1 MGYDE
6 AFRNVII
13 TSRAHLSLQDN
24 HLVVQNGEERARLY
38 IKDLHCVILESP
50 QITLTQALLNALA
63 QSKVLLLTCDRT
75 HAISGVFTP
84 FLGHFA
90 NAQVAREHIAVSA
103 ESKAKLW
110 QQIVQ
115 NKIHN
120 QARVLRTHGYV
131 REAEN
136 LAGLCERVLLE
147 DSSNVEANAA
157 ALYFKTLFG
166 EGFSRKAK
174 HKIHNA
180 LLDYGYA
187 IVRGC
192 VIRSVCMSG
201 LLTWAGIKHSNQ
213 FNQFNLCDDIIEV
226 FRPFVDRCV
235 LGLLESRARGVME
248 SKGNGG
254 AVESRGDCVESTQ
267 YQSLDSKFVRVRGK
281 ASLYLPFYVR
291 GDMDVGEYIRFMG
304 SLTGAEF
311 FAGEYDSLMG
321 AKYGVYYT
329 AAVSDYAFSLTP
341 GKVTAVEQ
349 VRFAV
354 RNALLDNCNGVTANF
369 LFAMIFGDTSYL
381 SYSVADSF
389 RNTGTAHL
397 FAVSGLHVALLFYAC
412 SALLNKI
419 RMPKV
424 IAFGIDCFILI
435 GYSALCS
442 FSPSVLRSAVM
453 ILVSVLCKMGF
464 ERYDALTAG
473 GISASL
479 LQSLYLVNLHQ

>member
-13 TSRAHLSLQDN
+13 ASRAHLSLQDN

-120 QARVLRTHGYV
+120 QAFVLRTHGYV

-248 SKGNGG
+248 SSGNGG
-254 AVESRGDCVESTQ
+254 VVESRGDCVESTQ
-267 YQSLDSKFVRVRGK
+267 YQSLDSKLVRVRGK
-281 ASLYLPFYVR
+281 ASEDSLSVSESGLSVAHCGEATESNPPSHIAESKQPQARDLGNVCARSGGMRGSGSNPNKQERSFCSEMSESRSDGGDGGVVESR
-291 GDMDVGEYIRFMG
+291 GDGAAGSDAMDSSVLDSKEYLETLTKEDKKALVANLQSEARVGAQTFPLARAINHYVQRF
-304 SLTGAEF
+304 
-311 FAGEYDSLMG
+311 
-321 AKYGVYYT
+321 K
-329 AAVSDYAFSLTP
+329 
-341 GKVTAVEQ
+341 
-349 VRFAV
+349 
-354 RNALLDNCNGVTANF
+354 NALLYSQPLPWVEIA
-369 LFAMIFGDTSYL
+369 GD
-381 SYSVADSF
+381 
-389 RNTGTAHL
+389 
-397 FAVSGLHVALLFYAC
+397 
-412 SALLNKI
+412 
-419 RMPKV
+419 
-424 IAFGIDCFILI
+424 
-435 GYSALCS
+435 
-442 FSPSVLRSAVM
+442 
-453 ILVSVLCKMGF
+453 
-464 ERYDALTAG
+464 
-473 GISASL
+473 
-479 LQSLYLVNLHQ
+479 

>member
-13 TSRAHLSLQDN
+13 ASKAHLRLQDN
-24 HLVVQNGEERARLY
+24 HLVAQDGEHTARFY

-50 QITLTQALLNALA
+50 QITITQALLNALA

-75 HAISGVFTP
+75 HVVSGVFTP

-90 NAQVAREHIAVSA
+90 NAQVAREHIAVSV
-103 ESKAKLW
+103 ESKARLW
-110 QQIVQ
+110 QEIVQ

-120 QARVLRTHGYV
+120 QAFVLQTCGFV

-136 LAGLCERVLLE
+136 LAGLCERVALD

-166 EGFSRKAK
+166 EGFSRKVK

-248 SKGNGG
+248 S
-254 AVESRGDCVESTQ
+254 RGDCVESTQ
-267 YQSLDSKFVRVRGK
+267 YQSLDSKLVRVRGK
-281 ASLYLPFYVR
+281 ASEDSLSMSESGLSVAHCGEATESNPPSHIAESKQPQARDLGNVCARSGGVR
-291 GDMDVGEYIRFMG
+291 GSGSNPDKQERSFCSEMSESRSDGGVVESRGDGAAGSDAMDSSVLDSKEYLETLTKEDKKALVANLQSEARVGAQTFPLARAINHYVQRF
-304 SLTGAEF
+304 
-311 FAGEYDSLMG
+311 
-321 AKYGVYYT
+321 K
-329 AAVSDYAFSLTP
+329 
-341 GKVTAVEQ
+341 
-349 VRFAV
+349 
-354 RNALLDNCNGVTANF
+354 NALLYSQPLPWVEIA
-369 LFAMIFGDTSYL
+369 GD
-381 SYSVADSF
+381 
-389 RNTGTAHL
+389 
-397 FAVSGLHVALLFYAC
+397 
-412 SALLNKI
+412 
-419 RMPKV
+419 
-424 IAFGIDCFILI
+424 
-435 GYSALCS
+435 
-442 FSPSVLRSAVM
+442 
-453 ILVSVLCKMGF
+453 
-464 ERYDALTAG
+464 
-473 GISASL
+473 
-479 LQSLYLVNLHQ
+479 

>member
-90 NAQVAREHIAVSA
+90 NAQVAREHIAVST

-120 QARVLRTHGYV
+120 QAFVLRTHGYV

-248 SKGNGG
+248 S
-254 AVESRGDCVESTQ
+254 RGDCVESTQ
-267 YQSLDSKFVRVRGK
+267 YQSLDSKLVRVRGK
-281 ASLYLPFYVR
+281 ASEDSLSMSESGLSVAHCGEATESNPPSHIAESKQPQARDLGNVCARSGGVR
-291 GDMDVGEYIRFMG
+291 GSGSNPDKQERSFCSEMSESRSDGGVVESRGDGAAGSDAMDSSVLDSKEYLETLTKEDKKALVANLQSEARVGAQTFPLARAINHYVQRF
-304 SLTGAEF
+304 
-311 FAGEYDSLMG
+311 
-321 AKYGVYYT
+321 K
-329 AAVSDYAFSLTP
+329 
-341 GKVTAVEQ
+341 
-349 VRFAV
+349 
-354 RNALLDNCNGVTANF
+354 NALLYSQPLPWVEIA
-369 LFAMIFGDTSYL
+369 GD
-381 SYSVADSF
+381 
-389 RNTGTAHL
+389 
-397 FAVSGLHVALLFYAC
+397 
-412 SALLNKI
+412 
-419 RMPKV
+419 
-424 IAFGIDCFILI
+424 
-435 GYSALCS
+435 
-442 FSPSVLRSAVM
+442 
-453 ILVSVLCKMGF
+453 
-464 ERYDALTAG
+464 
-473 GISASL
+473 
-479 LQSLYLVNLHQ
+479 

>member
-90 NAQVAREHIAVSA
+90 NAQVAREHIAVST

-120 QARVLRTHGYV
+120 QAFVLRTHGYV

-248 SKGNGG
+248 SG
-254 AVESRGDCVESTQ
+254 GDCVESTQ
-267 YQSLDSKFVRVRGK
+267 YQSLDSKLVRVRGK
-281 ASLYLPFYVR
+281 ASEDSLSMSESGLSVAHCGEATESNPPSHIAESKQPQARDLGNVCARSGGVR
-291 GDMDVGEYIRFMG
+291 GSGSNPDKQERSFCSEMSESRSDGGVVESRGDGAAGSDAMDSSVLDSKEYLETLTKEDKKALVANLQSEARVGAQTFPLARAINHYVQRF
-304 SLTGAEF
+304 
-311 FAGEYDSLMG
+311 
-321 AKYGVYYT
+321 K
-329 AAVSDYAFSLTP
+329 
-341 GKVTAVEQ
+341 
-349 VRFAV
+349 
-354 RNALLDNCNGVTANF
+354 NALLYSQPLPWVEIA
-369 LFAMIFGDTSYL
+369 GD
-381 SYSVADSF
+381 
-389 RNTGTAHL
+389 
-397 FAVSGLHVALLFYAC
+397 
-412 SALLNKI
+412 
-419 RMPKV
+419 
-424 IAFGIDCFILI
+424 
-435 GYSALCS
+435 
-442 FSPSVLRSAVM
+442 
-453 ILVSVLCKMGF
+453 
-464 ERYDALTAG
+464 
-473 GISASL
+473 
-479 LQSLYLVNLHQ
+479 

>member
-90 NAQVAREHIAVSA
+90 NAQVAREHIAVST

-120 QARVLRTHGYV
+120 QAFVLRTHGYV

-174 HKIHNA
+174 HRIHNA

-235 LGLLESRARGVME
+235 LGLLESRGNGDIIE
-248 SKGNGG
+248 SKK
-254 AVESRGDCVESTQ
+254 
-267 YQSLDSKFVRVRGK
+267 SLDSKKDNVWSRSGVKEGFTPSEAIKQERSSCSKIIESK
-281 ASLYLPFYVR
+281 ATNDIIESKQSQGLDSGSICSRSGASGDLLSTSDNNLPQANCNEILESMSNDGDCAVVCDDRDSGVLDSKNYLETMTREDKKVLVANLQSEAKIGAQTFPLNRAINHYVQ
-291 GDMDVGEYIRFMG
+291 RF
-304 SLTGAEF
+304 
-311 FAGEYDSLMG
+311 
-321 AKYGVYYT
+321 K
-329 AAVSDYAFSLTP
+329 
-341 GKVTAVEQ
+341 
-349 VRFAV
+349 
-354 RNALLDNCNGVTANF
+354 NALLYGQPLPWVEIA
-369 LFAMIFGDTSYL
+369 GD
-381 SYSVADSF
+381 
-389 RNTGTAHL
+389 
-397 FAVSGLHVALLFYAC
+397 
-412 SALLNKI
+412 
-419 RMPKV
+419 
-424 IAFGIDCFILI
+424 
-435 GYSALCS
+435 
-442 FSPSVLRSAVM
+442 
-453 ILVSVLCKMGF
+453 
-464 ERYDALTAG
+464 
-473 GISASL
+473 
-479 LQSLYLVNLHQ
+479 